1 MPAAIPR
8 SSQAARLPLQ
18 FLGAHAP
25 WALEGRASPA
35 ERKVLQRLVPSDEK
49 SLGTT
54 RRSSLH
60 IWKVRRR
67 RIPVAGIV
75 DAGSQHP
82 TGITDPGYKKK
93 RREDFHL
100 PALPYGLT
108 LQRKTANYG
117 RSIFIVEQ
125 C

>member
-1 MPAAIPR
+1 MFDVLILGVEAAVSAAIPR

-25 WALEGRASPA
+25 WVLEGRAPPA

-60 IWKVRRR
+60 TWNVRRR
-67 RIPVAGIV
+67 RSPVAGIV

-82 TGITDPGYKKK
+82 TGITDPGCKKKK
-93 RREDFHL
+93 RREDFYL
-100 PALPYGLT
+100 PALPYGLYLT
-108 LQRKTANYG
+108 
-117 RSIFIVEQ
+117 
-125 C
+125 